1 MPTDLSSLDPN
12 ASREDASAASIER
25 RAAIVS
31 LLVSL
36 LLMAIKFV
44 AYLFTGSS
52 AIFSDALESIVN
64 VLASGFALFAIHY
77 SHLPAD
83 RSHPYGHGKV
93 EFFSAGLEGAMIL
106 LAAVVILARAVQ
118 DFWVGPAVQQGKLDI
133 GLPLLAV
140 AMLANGI
147 IGVFLL
153 RRGRAS
159 GSIALEA
166 DGHHL
171 ISDAVTSA
179 VVLLALLVVR
189 QTGILAIDPI
199 CAFLMSI
206 YIAWIGTR
214 LVRRSAAGLMD
225 EQDPDDEQRIRTLLD
240 SHVGADAAEPRI
252 CSYHKLR
259 HRHTGRYH
267 WVDFHLV
274 VPKDWDVSLAHRA
287 ASEIE
292 HEIELALGD
301 ADATAHVEPC
311 ISDACGRSECT
322 QRSS

>member
-1 MPTDLSSLDPN
+1 MLIDHDTASLDPN
-12 ASREDASAASIER
+12 ATREDASAAAIER

-31 LLVSL
+31 LSVGL

-77 SHLPAD
+77 SHQPAD
-83 RSHPYGHGKV
+83 NSHPYGHGKV

-106 LAAVVILARAVQ
+106 LAAVVIVARAVQ
-118 DFWVGPAVQQGKLDI
+118 DFWVGPAVQQDQLNV
-133 GLPLLAV
+133 GLPLLAL
-140 AMLANGI
+140 AMLANGG
-147 IGVFLL
+147 IGVYLL
-153 RRGRAS
+153 RRGRS
-159 GSIALEA
+159 TGSIALEA

-171 ISDAVTSA
+171 VSDAITSA
-179 VVLLALLVVR
+179 VVLLTLLVVQ
-189 QTGILAIDPI
+189 QTGLLALDPI
-199 CAFLMSI
+199 CAFVMSL
-206 YIAWIGTR
+206 YIAWVGVR

-225 EQDPDDEQRIRTLLD
+225 EQDPEDERRIRATL
-240 SHVGADAAEPRI
+240 DAHIGPDAVEPRI

-267 WVDFHLV
+267 WIDFHLV
-274 VPKDWDVSLAHRA
+274 VPKDWDIALAHRV
-287 ASEIE
+287 ASAIE
-292 HEIELALGD
+292 HEIEQALAY

-311 ISDACGRSECT
+311 ISEACGRC
-322 QRSS
+322 